1 MPAVVEVPVETM
13 VLPEEPEAL
22 EVVVLAEPSETV
34 LALAVLT
41 VLTVLVV
48 VVVVEAIRLQSG
60 VMPEVQV
67 DLGLS
72 YFLGE
77 RG

>member
-1 MPAVVEVPVETM
+1 MPAVVEVPVDHRVVPGE
-13 VLPEEPEAL
+13 LEAPEA
-22 EVVVLAEPSETV
+22 VVPVAPSETV
-34 LALAVLT
+34 LARGVLT
-41 VLTVLVV
+41 VRTVLVV
-48 VVVVEAIRLQSG
+48 VVVVVAIRIQSG